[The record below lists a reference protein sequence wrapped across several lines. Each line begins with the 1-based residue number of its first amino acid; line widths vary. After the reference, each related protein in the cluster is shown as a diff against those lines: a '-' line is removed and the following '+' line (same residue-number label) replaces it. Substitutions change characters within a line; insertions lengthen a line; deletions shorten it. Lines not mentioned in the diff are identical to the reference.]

1 MINELQGFVSS
12 RRSVAGLRESKEY
25 HHHPP
30 LLLPGASDS
39 MSGNSRGLRDLI
51 EANASAVQRG
61 PLARIRDDYDDDD
74 DKRLE
79 TVGDAI
85 EGAATTTTD
94 LARQAAAS
102 AALGS
107 NQPFL
112 VDAR

>member
-1 MINELQGFVSS
+1 MT
-12 RRSVAGLRESKEY
+12 ESEEY
-25 HHHPP
+25 YQHPP
-30 LLLPGASDS
+30 LLPPGTSDS
-39 MSGNSRGLRDLI
+39 MSGDSRALRDLI
-51 EANASAVQRG
+51 EANASAAQRG

-85 EGAATTTTD
+85 EGAGTATTD